1 MLLLQKIRN
10 LKIFSG
16 DRGGF
21 LENRSKGF
29 PKDFKHIDYLKC
41 KEYIC
46 SYNVSDSFFTQS
58 DVLEQIDKA
67 FRQFKRF
74 ADFINYT
81 IDDFE

>member
-1 MLLLQKIRN
+1 MIILKNLLLLQN
-10 LKIFSG
+10 TAP
-16 DRGGF
+16 
-21 LENRSKGF
+21 KGF